1 MKKLVLFLAGFFAF
15 TALHAQWVDDP
26 VNNTFIANCSNDA
39 GEVYLSTNEET
50 GDTYVQWM
58 QFGPNSWSPTL
69 QRLNAEGVPQWG
81 LDGIHLG
88 YHQFSSY
95 SEGVAMTATADG
107 GVVSCFS
114 VYDGFSYAVKLNADG
129 TYAWGEEGVR
139 LFDGLGFSRTEVIA
153 DNDGGVWTLGFDYSR
168 LFAQYV
174 GADGTL
180 SPNIIISA
188 PGQSCMFGQ
197 LTLGKDNQV
206 FVTYEKTSGGM
217 YTDKEIVVVGY
228 AADGTQVCPE
238 SVLMSGSGS
247 FQSTYI
253 HYAIPDGE
261 GGGYVYIWHPG
272 IGSVFNLYVFHFN
285 QNGAPTILN
294 PQGAAVHSPDP
305 AHFYGEGYATVDPIT
320 HDIILA
326 YEQTDASTQTQSS
339 VWINRINL
347 DGDALWGDGILVL
360 DNGTSPIHDIRVD
373 AYPDGQGFMVAYLR
387 QNSGWGESSIIEAKG
402 FDSDGNLQWE
412 TVMNNVNSWKVAAA
426 NTTGFHN
433 GQDIMMWVNHD
444 QGGLYGQN
452 IGIDGTMGYI
462 EPILPCLAPEN
473 FAGEYVYNEEDQTFG
488 ALLTWDAPETQPLW
502 YQLYITLPDG
512 NTFTA
517 EVEPTETEYYHEM
530 TVAATITYRLIAI
543 YEYCESDYA
552 LTPDGE
558 DYVTVVVTGIE
569 ENTNDSIVTVLN
581 VYNMNGQR
589 IAVSDMNELN
599 TGVYVIQGLTE
610 DGRMVSRKAE
620 VSRK

>member
-1 MKKLVLFLAGFFAF
+1 
-15 TALHAQWVDDP
+15 
-26 VNNTFIANCSNDA
+26 
-39 GEVYLSTNEET
+39 
-50 GDTYVQWM
+50 
-58 QFGPNSWSPTL
+58 
-69 QRLNAEGVPQWG
+69 
-81 LDGIHLG
+81 
-88 YHQFSSY
+88 
-95 SEGVAMTATADG
+95 
-107 GVVSCFS
+107 
-114 VYDGFSYAVKLNADG
+114 
-129 TYAWGEEGVR
+129 
-139 LFDGLGFSRTEVIA
+139 
-153 DNDGGVWTLGFDYSR
+153 
-168 LFAQYV
+168 
-174 GADGTL
+174 
-180 SPNIIISA
+180 
-188 PGQSCMFGQ
+188 
-197 LTLGKDNQV
+197 
-206 FVTYEKTSGGM
+206 
-217 YTDKEIVVVGY
+217 
-228 AADGTQVCPE
+228 
-238 SVLMSGSGS
+238 
-247 FQSTYI
+247 
-253 HYAIPDGE
+253 
-261 GGGYVYIWHPG
+261 
-272 IGSVFNLYVFHFN
+272 
-285 QNGAPTILN
+285 
-294 PQGAAVHSPDP
+294 
-305 AHFYGEGYATVDPIT
+305 
-320 HDIILA
+320 
-326 YEQTDASTQTQSS
+326 
-339 VWINRINL
+339 
-347 DGDALWGDGILVL
+347 
-360 DNGTSPIHDIRVD
+360 
-373 AYPDGQGFMVAYLR
+373 
-387 QNSGWGESSIIEAKG
+387 
-402 FDSDGNLQWE
+402 
-412 TVMNNVNSWKVAAA
+412 MNNVNSWKVAAA

-610 DGRMVSRKAE
+610 DGRMVSRKAV